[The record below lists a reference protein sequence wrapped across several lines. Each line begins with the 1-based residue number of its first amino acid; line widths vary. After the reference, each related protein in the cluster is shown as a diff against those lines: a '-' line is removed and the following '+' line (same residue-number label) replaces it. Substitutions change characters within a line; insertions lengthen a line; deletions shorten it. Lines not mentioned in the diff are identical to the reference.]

1 MGAFGEKMRGYR
13 KAWGITQKALAEAAG
28 LTSTYYNRIEKGT
41 RKIPQV
47 ETVLALVVSLNR
59 IVHLKREEAEELVAL
74 AGYSPEVLQF
84 GGRLAYDSP
93 SISGGLPAGLDADLT
108 KLHAALAKIPRHSQQ
123 PCIDALTTFIE
134 NLYPVKG

>member
-1 MGAFGEKMRGYR
+1 MGAFGQKMRGYR

-47 ETVLALVVSLNR
+47 ETVLALVIALNR

-74 AGYSPEVLQF
+74 AGYSPDVLQF

-93 SISGGLPAGLDADLT
+93 SISGGLPAGLVADLT
-108 KLHAALAKIPRHSQQ
+108 KL
-123 PCIDALTTFIE
+123 
-134 NLYPVKG
+134 